1 MKKFENLIDSE
12 GSVEGKINK
21 IDIIKERNIKI
32 AIIKIAKDQEIV
44 PHPENYAVF
53 FFIIQGS
60 AIFTTGNGTYKII
73 KNKAIYYDPNE
84 IRGIK
89 PLEDS
94 ILLGIQIFD

>member
-1 MKKFENLIDSE
+1 MKKFENLIDSK
-12 GSVEGKINK
+12 GSLEGKINK
-21 IDIIKERNIKI
+21 IDIFKERNIKI
-32 AIIKIAKDQEIV
+32 VIIKMAKDQKID

-73 KNKAIYYDPNE
+73 KNEAIYYDPNE

-94 ILLGIQIFD
+94 IFLGIQIIE